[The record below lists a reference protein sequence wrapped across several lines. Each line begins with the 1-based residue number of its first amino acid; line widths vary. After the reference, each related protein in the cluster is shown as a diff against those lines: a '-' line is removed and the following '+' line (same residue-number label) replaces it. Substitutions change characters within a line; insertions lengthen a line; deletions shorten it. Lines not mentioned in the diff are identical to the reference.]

1 MTARAVRWLV
11 VVVCVGGIVGMIV
24 GSIADNNGVAM
35 SFGIVT
41 AVAVLC
47 LMVATAVTGGGR
59 VPLDAEAEARAQRIE
74 GHVADLVRGGADES
88 EVRRLVGEAV
98 KLGQS
103 RRPV

>member
-1 MTARAVRWLV
+1 MTAKAVRRLV
-11 VVVCVGGIVGMIV
+11 IAVCVIGIAGMII
-24 GSIADNNGVAM
+24 GSIADNNAVAM
-35 SFGIVT
+35 SFGLVT

-59 VPLDAEAEARAQRIE
+59 VPLDAEADARAQR
-74 GHVADLVRGGADES
+74 VDDLVAQLAGGRAEES
-88 EVRRLVGEAV
+88 DLRRLVGEAV

>member
-1 MTARAVRWLV
+1 MSARTVRRLV
-11 VVVCVGGIVGMIV
+11 VAVCAAGIAGMIV
-24 GSIADNNGVAM
+24 GSIADNNAVAM
-35 SFGIVT
+35 SFGLVT

-59 VPLDAEAEARAQRIE
+59 VPLDAEADARAQRVE
-74 GHVADLVRGGADES
+74 DLVAGLVRAGADEA

-98 KLGQS
+98 RLGAA